1 MRSPLIAAALG
12 LLLLDGVAQAQ
23 TLKATSNIIVRASAR
38 TIDFTSDTTTSIRD
52 SKVVREAHDDA
63 ASFVASNGEIR
74 GAQLEAAF
82 DTLRTRVPEARDASD
97 QVLAEAILSL

>member
-1 MRSPLIAAALG
+1 MRNSLIAVTLG
-12 LLLLDGVAQAQ
+12 LLCVADMAQAQ
-23 TLKATSNIIVRASAR
+23 TLVATSNIIVHASRR

-63 ASFVASNGEIR
+63 ASYVGSNGQIR

-82 DTLRTRVPEARDASD
+82 VALRTQVPEARNASD
-97 QVLAEAILSL
+97 QDLAEAILAL

>member
-1 MRSPLIAAALG
+1 MRNSLIAVTLG
-12 LLLLDGVAQAQ
+12 LLCVADMAQAQ
-23 TLKATSNIIVRASAR
+23 TLVATSNIIVHASRR

-63 ASFVASNGEIR
+63 ASYVGSDGQIR

-82 DTLRTRVPEARDASD
+82 VALRTQVPEARNASD
-97 QVLAEAILSL
+97 QDLAEAILAL

>member
-1 MRSPLIAAALG
+1 MRSPLIAATLG
-12 LLLLDGVAQAQ
+12 LLLLADIAQAQ
-23 TLKATSNIIVRASAR
+23 TLVATSNIIVRASGR

-52 SKVVREAHDDA
+52 SKIVRDAHDDA
-63 ASFVASNGEIR
+63 ASFVATKGEIR

-97 QVLAEAILSL
+97 QTLAEAILAL